1 MKVTERKGE
10 KSRVIQHALYDIRA
24 GTTLLF
30 APGITTGHTKR
41 CITPNGELKFL
52 PKHLLIF
59 RALIKKKKN
68 SFRGCSFHPKVKKR
82 TNKKKTSLVPKT
94 KIILPNA
101 AK

>member
-24 GTTLLF
+24 GTKLLF

-41 CITPNGELKFL
+41 CIMPNGELKFL

-59 RALIKKKKN
+59 RALIKKN
-68 SFRGCSFHPKVKKR
+68 PSFRGCSFHPKV
-82 TNKKKTSLVPKT
+82 NKKEQTRKRLV
-94 KIILPNA
+94 
-101 AK
+101 